1 MINDTTR
8 EDNDVS
14 KQNSPKRSSAGHLLQ
29 LITKDDAIAL
39 PRLARCLK
47 VPAGRLRACRDG
59 QATLEPEVQILLA
72 ALVLE
77 LSPEHSQLARRLYA
91 QAQSALRVREGA
103 VESHAVYVGRRWR

>member
-1 MINDTTR
+1 MINDSTH
-8 EDNDVS
+8 EDNGVS
-14 KQNSPKRSSAGHLLQ
+14 KQNSPKLTSAGHLLR
-29 LITKDDAIAL
+29 LVTKDDAIVL
-39 PRLARCLK
+39 PQLARHLK

-59 QATLEPEVQILLA
+59 QAALEPEVQLMLA

-77 LSPEHSQLARRLYA
+77 LSPEHSQHARRLYA

>member
-8 EDNDVS
+8 EDNGVG
-14 KQNSPKRSSAGHLLQ
+14 KQSSPRRTSAGHLLK
-29 LITKDDAIAL
+29 LITKDDADVL

-47 VPAGRLRACRDG
+47 MPAGRLLACRDG
-59 QATLEPEVQILLA
+59 RAALEPEVQIVLA